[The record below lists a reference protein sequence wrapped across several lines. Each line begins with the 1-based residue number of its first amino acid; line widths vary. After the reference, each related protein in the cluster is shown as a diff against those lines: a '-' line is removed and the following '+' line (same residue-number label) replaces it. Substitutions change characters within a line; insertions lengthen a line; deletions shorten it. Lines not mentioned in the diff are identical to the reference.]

1 MLTDYR
7 DGSFGLGHCVCCYDD
22 HGGFLPLL
30 MCGLRCT
37 GQYYTYFSGA
47 GGALGKNQ
55 TAVAMLCVAIGQHI
69 AENFMAF
76 IAEINKQVFEDLIKR
91 KQPR

>member
-1 MLTDYR
+1 M
-7 DGSFGLGHCVCCYDD
+7 
-22 HGGFLPLL
+22 
-30 MCGLRCT
+30 
-37 GQYYTYFSGA
+37 
-47 GGALGKNQ
+47 GKNQ